1 MPKQQVHRPL
11 ATSRRAFLR
20 NAGALTLAPW
30 VIPASALGAD
40 GATAPSNRT
49 TLGFIGVGFMGQ
61 RHHLSRF
68 VGYPEAQVLA
78 VCDVDRWRREN
89 ALATVDTAYAAQ
101 RTAGTYRGCSGY
113 NDLRELL
120 ARDDIDAVLIATGDR
135 WHGTAAVLA
144 ARAGKDAYVE
154 KSLCLTIAEGRAM
167 VEAMRRYGRV
177 CQVGLQQRSG
187 REFQLACRL
196 VRQGALGKI
205 HTIYVISPG
214 VSADVDLPAEP
225 VPDGLDWDLWLGPA
239 PWRPFNSRFHQYGQ
253 TKGVVPWNFC
263 RDFGGGMLT
272 SNDVHS
278 FDVVQ
283 WALEMDHSGPVEI
296 VPPGA
301 GSSGSLTFKYP
312 GDVLVHVVD
321 KRLDPKKHFIP
332 KGWDTLTS
340 IQNFGALFIG
350 ERGWIHVGRSGY
362 LTAQPAELVADNLGR
377 YDRFVA
383 LENHHHNWLQ
393 AVRTRARP
401 ACDVAVGCQSTI
413 VALLGCIACW
423 TGRTLKWDPVQETFL
438 NDSEANRLRRRAMRA
453 PWQV

>member
-1 MPKQQVHRPL
+1 MPEPRLPRRTIL
-11 ATSRRAFLR
+11 RGAATAV
-20 NAGALTLAPW
+20 LAPW
-30 VIPASALGAD
+30 IVPASAVGAA
-40 GATAPSNRT
+40 GTTAPSNRV

-68 VGYPEAQVLA
+68 VQYPEAQVLA

-89 ALATVDTAYAAQ
+89 ARATVEAAYAAK
-101 RTAGTYRGCSGY
+101 RPSGTYRGCTAY

-120 ARDDIDAVLIATGDR
+120 DRDGLDAVLIATGDR
-135 WHGTAAVLA
+135 WHAPATVLA
-144 ARAGKDAYVE
+144 ARAGKDIYVE
-154 KSLCLTIAEGRAM
+154 KAMSLTIAEGRAM
-167 VEAMRRYGRV
+167 VDAVRRYGRV

-196 VRQGALGKI
+196 VREGAVGKVRRI
-205 HTIYVISPG
+205 FVISPG
-214 VSADVDLPAEP
+214 VSQEVDLPAEP

-253 TKGVVPWNFC
+253 SKGVVPWNFC
-263 RDFGGGMLT
+263 RDFGGGLLT

-283 WALEMDHSGPVEI
+283 WALERDESGPVEI
-296 VPPGA
+296 APPETGLYPA
-301 GSSGSLTFKYP
+301 LTYKYP

-321 KRLDPKKHFIP
+321 KRLNPQQHEIP
-332 KGWDTLTS
+332 PAWNPLTS
-340 IQNFGALFIG
+340 LQNFGALFVG

-362 LTAQPAELVADNLGR
+362 LTSWPPELVAANPGR
-377 YDRFVA
+377 YDRFLTLVD
-383 LENHHHNWLQ
+383 HHRDWLA
-393 AVRTRARP
+393 AVRTRRRP
-401 ACDVAVGCQSTI
+401 ACDVSVGCHSTN

-423 TGRTLKWDPVQETFL
+423 TGRRLRWDAAQETFL
-438 NDSEANRLRRRAMRA
+438 DDDEANRLRRRAMRG